1 MSNGTRNAVD
11 PEKLKTAAKEIGNL
25 KKKLDTALATIDGVV
40 KGIVGVDGKWTD
52 EIADEFNAEFRTWKQ
67 GEQADH
73 TWLFNFS
80 PSITAEADALIKAHK
95 VK

>member
-1 MSNGTRNAVD
+1 MSNGNANRVD
-11 PEKLKTAAKEIGNL
+11 PEKLDSAAKEIGNL
-25 KKKLDTALATIDGVV
+25 KKKLDTALATIDSVV
-40 KGIVGVDGKWTD
+40 KGIVGVSGKWTD
-52 EIADEFNAEFRTWKQ
+52 EIADEFNTEFRTWKQ

-80 PSITAEADALIKAHK
+80 PSITAEAAALRKAHK